1 MQRIENVVW
10 YPYRIP
16 LRSRFTTPHGS
27 LTAREGAI
35 VEVIVE
41 GGLSGVGEI
50 APLPEFAGNDLE
62 TALTPLP
69 ALSGQLKSK
78 TPADALAFLYA
89 GSPELPATA
98 VCGLESAL
106 LDAIGKHTDRSIS
119 ILLSSPETRND
130 LNSILSTE
138 KYVGNR
144 FITSGASSPIP
155 SPIRGIPV
163 NAVIGAL
170 PLAATIAR
178 AQELMAAGFQCIKL
192 KVGSNP
198 EQEVARVAAIRA
210 AIGPSIHL
218 RLDANA
224 AWTLDQAVT
233 ILARCAAYDLQ
244 YVEQP
249 LPADDLEGVC
259 RLQRA
264 VPVPIAADE
273 SVSTIDSARHVLVHA
288 AADILIIKPQLVGGL
303 RAAQQVIHEAAAHG
317 VQCVIT
323 SVIES
328 GVGVAGAAHLAAAM
342 PEIELECGLA
352 TLSLLEDDLLLE
364 GLAIRNGV
372 FSVPAGPGLGISLDR
387 AALARYGVAEA
398 HPT

>member
-16 LRSRFTTPHGS
+16 LRSRFTTAHGS

-35 VEVIVE
+35 VEVITE
-41 GGLSGVGEI
+41 DGLSGVGEI
-50 APLPEFAGNDLE
+50 APLPEFAGDNLE
-62 TALTPLP
+62 TALAPLP
-69 ALSGQLKSK
+69 TLSGQLKSK
-78 TPADALAFLYA
+78 TPADALALLYA
-89 GSPELPATA
+89 GSPELPATT

-106 LDAIGKHTDRSIS
+106 FDIIGRLTDRSVSAIV
-119 ILLSSPETRND
+119 SSTDNRNVNSNVLKTLNTVETQ
-130 LNSILSTE
+130 
-138 KYVGNR
+138 
-144 FITSGASSPIP
+144 FIASCDS
-155 SPIRGIPV
+155 SLFFSSKRGIPV

-178 AQELMAAGFQCIKL
+178 AQELATAGFQCIKL

-198 EQEVARVAAIRA
+198 DQEVARVAAIRA

-249 LPADDLEGVC
+249 LPAGDLEGMR
-259 RLQRA
+259 RLRRM

-273 SVSTIDSARHVLVHA
+273 GISTTESARHVLAHA
-288 AADILIIKPQLVGGL
+288 AADILILKPQLVGGL
-303 RAAQQVIHEAAAHG
+303 RAGQQMICEAAAYG
-317 VQCVIT
+317 VQCVVT
-323 SVIES
+323 STIET

-342 PEIELECGLA
+342 PEIKLECGLA
-352 TLSLLEDDLLLE
+352 TLPLLEDDLLLE
-364 GLAIRNGV
+364 GLSIQNGV
-372 FSVPAGPGLGISLDR
+372 LAVPAGPGLGIFLDR
-387 AALARYGVAEA
+387 AALARYSVDKT
-398 HPT
+398 HLI